1 MEHRKYQKKK
11 IFIYSWHMYV
21 LVNCKAQSVNK
32 LGIQI
37 KYTCA
42 FHSSKNMIFYSPDM
56 DNFERLHV
64 ETANAS

>member
-1 MEHRKYQKKK
+1 
-11 IFIYSWHMYV
+11 MYV
-21 LVNCKAQSVNK
+21 LVNCKPQSVSK